1 MQVQKVQNRNNYNPN
16 FGILKIRNAKS
27 WNEEILYE
35 FVTNN
40 EVRKFVRIMHNMGQD
55 IQAGFYKYP
64 LPKSDKIKL
73 SGTNNFV
80 NPPFYE
86 ISPNKLNVFSAKE
99 ALATYNGKAIE
110 KEEQNLSGKSIKE
123 SLAIVDSF
131 NKSLESKQTKQIAA
145 NANKKEKPAKWWQ
158 IWK

>member
-1 MQVQKVQNRNNYNPN
+1 MQVQKVQNNNNYNPN

-35 FVTNN
+35 FVTNK
-40 EVRKFVRIMHNMGQD
+40 EVQKFVRIMHNMGQD
-55 IQAGFYKYP
+55 IQAGFYKYQ

-73 SGTNNFV
+73 SGTNDFV

-99 ALATYNGKAIE
+99 ALASYNGEVIVK
-110 KEEQNLSGKSIKE
+110 KEQKSSGKSIKE
-123 SLAIVDSF
+123 SLAIVDNF
-131 NKSLESKQTKQIAA
+131 NKSLESKQTEQTAVTV
-145 NANKKEKPAKWWQ
+145 NKKEKTAKWWK